1 MGSTLGRGRATG
13 KVRFHGAIVVRFG
26 AQDSPHADRARKAPF
41 RGPLEVQWLTC
52 RAAPGMKNGRI
63 GRGTYDQRRTMITAH
78 NGGYARARAV
88 LGVTQTAPASLP
100 A

>member
-52 RAAPGMKNGRI
+52 RAAPGMKKSTSSVCGLGGRPAHPPSS
-63 GRGTYDQRRTMITAH
+63 RITIKPDK
-78 NGGYARARAV
+78 
-88 LGVTQTAPASLP
+88 LSLVR
-100 A
+100 

>member
-1 MGSTLGRGRATG
+1 
-13 KVRFHGAIVVRFG
+13 
-26 AQDSPHADRARKAPF
+26 
-41 RGPLEVQWLTC
+41 
-52 RAAPGMKNGRI
+52 MKNGRI